1 MHFSSAGRGKTLTKR
16 AKRLSGWE
24 DTSRK
29 SGFAYPEDDSSDD
42 NGSGD
47 PDDPGY
53 IAPKP
58 TPKDL
63 QKIKANDYILYRFKV
78 RFLYYYSYMNT
89 RYLFLLNLKFV
100 YDIVKM
106 YNM

>member
-29 SGFAYPEDDSSDD
+29 SGFAYPEDDSSDE
-42 NGSGD
+42 N
-47 PDDPGY
+47 PDDPAS

-63 QKIKANDYILYRFKV
+63 QKIKVNDCILYRFKV
-78 RFLYYYSYMNT
+78 RFL
-89 RYLFLLNLKFV
+89 LL
-100 YDIVKM
+100 Y
-106 YNM
+106 

>member
-1 MHFSSAGRGKTLTKR
+1 MHFSSAGRGKTITKR
-16 AKRLSGWE
+16 SRRSGWE
-24 DTSRK
+24 DTSRVA
-29 SGFAYPEDDSSDD
+29 GFAYPESDSSDSG
-42 NGSGD
+42 NGD
-47 PDDPGY
+47 PDDPGTST
-53 IAPKP
+53 PKP
-58 TPKDL
+58 TPKEL
-63 QKIKANDYILYRFKV
+63 QKIKPNDYILYRWKV

>member
-24 DTSRK
+24 DTSIK
-29 SGFAYPEDDSSDD
+29 SGFAYPEDNSSDE
-42 NGSGD
+42 D
-47 PDDPGY
+47 PDDPGS

-78 RFLYYYSYMNT
+78 RFL
-89 RYLFLLNLKFV
+89 LL
-100 YDIVKM
+100 
-106 YNM
+106 